1 MPELQSRQVTMNEVE
16 NADSFSKHLKE
27 KHNNTLIQFVSVVP
41 EFKIRRTRRVHT
53 KILAPRA
60 SRHVW
65 HVI

>member
-41 EFKIRRTRRVHT
+41 EFKIRRTRRVHQNFGT
-53 KILAPRA
+53 
-60 SRHVW
+60 
-65 HVI
+65 